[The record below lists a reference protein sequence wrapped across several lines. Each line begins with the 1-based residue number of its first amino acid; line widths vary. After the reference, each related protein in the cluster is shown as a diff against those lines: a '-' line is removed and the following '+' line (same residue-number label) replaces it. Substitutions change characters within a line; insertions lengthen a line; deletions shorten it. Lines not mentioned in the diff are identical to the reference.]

1 MFLYSGPTVPQSQAP
16 GFNQAQDEM
25 TCPALDIL
33 ENKAAY
39 RGGTPAQQASGVA
52 FQASIAMWRRECA
65 FQGGQLRIRV
75 GVEGRVLLGQNG
87 RPGTFSV
94 PVRVVVKRRSD
105 VVAQRF
111 VRLSVT
117 VPANDTQ
124 ADFVHV
130 EENVVVRSARSIRAT
145 STTSTSASIRPR
157 SRRRARR
164 GSVAEGG
171 RSPASGWE
179 PIDKALSLDSRR
191 GQTIPCGEFDGA
203 PATSTPKAQPP
214 RKRSGPRTA
223 GRRPRRAPLSLWKAA
238 RREATLTD
246 GEGGFASL

>member
-1 MFLYSGPTVPQSQAP
+1 MMRWSLARSLALSAVAVLGLTACGGGTTGVFGGGSPQSPTPVEQQTGPGATLRNMFLYSGPTVPQSQAP

-52 FQASIAMWRRECA
+52 FQASIANLARECV

-94 PVRVVVKRRSD
+94 PVRVVVKRRSE
-105 VVAQRF
+105 VVTQRF
-111 VRLSVT
+111 TRLSVT

-130 EENVVVRSARSIRAT
+130 EENVVVPISSVDPGDEYDIYVGLDPTAQQAAR
-145 STTSTSASIRPR
+145 
-157 SRRRARR
+157 
-164 GSVAEGG
+164 
-171 RSPASGWE
+171 
-179 PIDKALSLDSRR
+179 
-191 GQTIPCGEFDGA
+191 QT
-203 PATSTPKAQPP
+203 
-214 RKRSGPRTA
+214 RKRR
-223 GRRPRRAPLSLWKAA
+223 
-238 RREATLTD
+238 
-246 GEGGFASL
+246 